1 MAADCIRHAPLMQY
15 RTQTYLGAL
24 QFLAI
29 IAGLLVLGA
38 MVKSADTLDLLDPPI
53 GLRYARIFAHWGGV
67 LLVVP
72 ALWIRLTIQAEQS
85 NLRWATKRF
94 TLVSGLTM
102 LGILSV
108 VFAFGI
114 FITII
119 APFVMPHSMGQT
131 D

>member
-1 MAADCIRHAPLMQY
+1 MQF

-29 IAGLLVLGA
+29 IAGLLMLGA
-38 MVKSADTLDLLDPPI
+38 MVKSADTLLVENPMRIYPYVV
-53 GLRYARIFAHWGGV
+53 GLAHWGGV

-72 ALWIRLTIQAEQS
+72 VLWIKLTIQAEQS

-94 TLVSGLTM
+94 TFVSGLTL
-102 LGILSV
+102 LGMLSV
-108 VFAFGI
+108 LFAFGI

-119 APFVMPHSMGQT
+119 APFVMPHSMGQA

>member
-1 MAADCIRHAPLMQY
+1 MVDGIRHVPLMPY

-38 MVKSADTLDLLDPPI
+38 MVKSADTLLVENPMRIYPYVV
-53 GLRYARIFAHWGGV
+53 GLAHWGGV
-67 LLVVP
+67 LLVAPV
-72 ALWIRLTIQAEQS
+72 LWIKLTIQAEQS

-94 TLVSGLTM
+94 TFVSGLTL
-102 LGILSV
+102 LGMLSV
-108 VFAFGI
+108 LFAFGI

-119 APFVMPHSMGQT
+119 APFVMPVSLSPAG
-131 D
+131 

>member
-1 MAADCIRHAPLMQY
+1 MQY

-72 ALWIRLTIQAEQS
+72 ALWIKLTIQAEQS
-85 NLRWATKRF
+85 DLRWATKRF
-94 TLVSGLTM
+94 TFVSGLAL
-102 LGILSV
+102 LGVLAFL
-108 VFAFGI
+108 FAFATL
-114 FITII
+114 ITTVASYIKTVG
-119 APFVMPHSMGQT
+119 PMGPA

>member
-1 MAADCIRHAPLMQY
+1 MQY